1 MAARVVIQEPGRARV
16 HRTPEVLLAAAET
29 RMWIADAYFLS
40 APTLTQAL
48 VSAADDG
55 VDVRGCSCRPRTT

>member
-1 MAARVVIQEPGRARV
+1 M
-16 HRTPEVLLAAAET
+16 RTLEVLLAAEE

-48 VSAADDG
+48 MSAARDG
-55 VDVRGCSCRPRTT
+55 IDEP